1 MRQGSSSVG
10 LLFAL
15 ALLSACQTP
24 GYLVPDKCTLVFE
37 APVVTFPAVEVGKE
51 ATLRFKVAASL
62 ADCTITALNVQNTDG
77 TAFSA
82 APLDAA
88 GEVLNADGALVV
100 ARNTAAEIA
109 VRYLPPEP
117 GYHTAKVTLS
127 LTGALDANPTVD
139 VRGSADVPA
148 FRLYPAIVDFGDVAA
163 NEARSGLVFLDN
175 LSQLDLVIDQGAFT
189 SVDDVATSGELT
201 LTDTFPM
208 TIGPGALGT
217 AIAVHYA
224 PVIDRKL
231 AASLLLKVAQET
243 YKISLRSNDCLN
255 GSPSDYDRDGDGRT
269 SCGADCDDNDAL
281 VYEGAVEFKD
291 GQDNDCDGLTD
302 EDTSQSDDDS
312 DGFCEAGQ
320 VTCLQ
325 GAVPGDCNDHDPA
338 VNPNVDEVCPSADPV
353 CSDGIDNNCDG
364 DVDGGAMDADQDG
377 YTDVGGDCDTA
388 SSTVFPGAP
397 ETANG
402 KDDDCD
408 GVIDEGTSNFDDDL
422 DGFSEAQG
430 DCDDRATPASLSN
443 PYPGA
448 ATSPVATEL
457 PDRRDNDCDG
467 TVDEGTFYADDDGDG
482 YAEGDPSDTTL
493 DDRLRD
499 CDDTNPARAPGNRE
513 IVGDPAHLD
522 EDCNPTTGP

>member
-10 LLFAL
+10 LVFAL
-15 ALLSACQTP
+15 ALLSACQT
-24 GYLVPDKCTLVFE
+24 VVDVDDSKCTLLFE

-100 ARNTAAEIA
+100 ARDTAAEIA
-109 VRYLPPEP
+109 VRYLSLEP
-117 GYHTAKVTLS
+117 GYHTATVTLS
-127 LTGALDANPTVD
+127 VTDALDANPTVD
-139 VRGSADVPA
+139 VRGTADTPL
-148 FRLYPAIVDFGDVAA
+148 FRLYPPIVDFGDVAA
-163 NEARSGLVFLDN
+163 HQARSGLVFLDN

-189 SVDDVATSGELT
+189 SADDVATSGELT
-201 LTDTFPM
+201 LTNTFPM
-208 TIGPGALGT
+208 TIPPGTLA
-217 AIAVHYA
+217 APIEVRYA
-224 PVIDRKL
+224 PEVDRTL
-231 AASLLLKVAQET
+231 EASLLLKVAQDT
-243 YKISLRSNDCLN
+243 FKVSLRSNDCLN
-255 GSPSDYDRDGDGRT
+255 GSPEVYDRDGDFRT
-269 SCGADCDDNDAL
+269 SCGEDCDDNDPL
-281 VYEGAVEFKD
+281 VYEGAAEIKD

-302 EDTSQSDDDS
+302 EDTLQSDDDS

-320 VTCLQ
+320 VRCLD
-325 GAVPGDCNDHDPA
+325 GAVPGDCNDHDAA

-364 DVDGGAMDADQDG
+364 DVDGGATDADQDG

-388 SSTVFPGAP
+388 DAHVFPGAP

-422 DGFSEAQG
+422 DGFSEAAG

-448 ATSPVATEL
+448 TTSPVATEL

-467 TVDEGTFYADDDGDG
+467 VVDEGTYYADDDGDG

-499 CDDTNPARAPGNRE
+499 CDDTNAARAPGNRE
-513 IVGDPAHLD
+513 VVGDPAHLD
-522 EDCNPTTGP
+522 EDCNASTGP